1 MKTVKM
7 KFITETGKS
16 FYISMDYAA
25 PTLADPEGAAKV
37 QAAVDLI
44 LEQQPFA
51 VTLVSCETA
60 ELIDRTST
68 AIELT
73 PAA

>member
-1 MKTVKM
+1 MKTVKL

-16 FYISMDYAA
+16 FYVSMDYAA
-25 PTLADPEGAAKV
+25 PTLAEPEGVAKV

-51 VTLVSCETA
+51 VVLESCETA

-68 AIELT
+68 EIALT
-73 PAA
+73 PSA

>member
-16 FYISMDYAA
+16 FYISMDYVA
-25 PTLADPEGAAKV
+25 PTLAEPEGAAKV

-68 AIELT
+68 EIELT

>member
-25 PTLADPEGAAKV
+25 PTLAEPEGAAKV
-37 QAAVDLI
+37 QAAADLI
-44 LEQQPFA
+44 LEKQPFA

-68 AIELT
+68 EIELT

>member
-1 MKTVKM
+1 MKTVKL

-16 FYISMDYAA
+16 FYVSMDYAA
-25 PTLADPEGAAKV
+25 PTLTEPEGAAKV

-51 VTLVSCETA
+51 VVLESCETA
-60 ELIDRTST
+60 ELIDRTSPQKLD
-68 AIELT
+68 IRLF
-73 PAA
+73 